1 LEEAREMEQTTD
13 IDQTKPKEQAEQEVP
28 TEQRNEPTE
37 VLVPQFVVP
46 LGTTLAELETAKQ
59 RLLTNEEIIECR
71 DKEPCV
77 MMKAEDVEKL
87 SAVRE
92 FVDIHAE
99 NVLADWHRR
108 RIEFCE
114 SFWPSLVFYVPTK
127 GEVTQDCRELLD
139 AREVKYE
146 IKPHSKTLHKHFE
159 EQASWYTP
167 VASGEEI
174 ASIAEHTDYF
184 VLRTKPFKSSQALEI
199 SAPFIPLI
207 GELLDLGAL
216 GVSLET
222 ANLVHSKEA
231 WMRFVRRFREQPLET
246 CVFSLAQMPVTTP
259 DSIISIG
266 MHCLG
271 QPDYSIKKETL
282 LSMGFTPENM
292 GEAACNLFQSLATY
306 LIGTCPPNSFIS
318 GNTFSITADAPRLKV
333 DIQNCN
339 LFKDADIR
347 YNPFGVWH
355 LSRE

>member
-1 LEEAREMEQTTD
+1 MEESKDIEQTRD
-13 IDQTKPKEQAEQEVP
+13 IEHSEQIDQSEQSD
-28 TEQRNEPTE
+28 QRDKPTE

-46 LGTTLAELETAKQ
+46 LGTTLAALEATKQ
-59 RLLTNEEIIECR
+59 RLLTNDEIIECR

-77 MMKAEDVEKL
+77 MMKAEDIEKL
-87 SAVRE
+87 TAVRE
-92 FVDIHAE
+92 FVDIHPE

-114 SFWPSLVFYVPTK
+114 SYWPSLVFYVPTK

-146 IKPHSKTLHKHFE
+146 IKPHSKTMHKHFE

-167 VASGEEI
+167 IASAAEI
-174 ASIAEHTDYF
+174 ASISEHTDFF
-184 VLRTKPFKSSQALEI
+184 VLRTKPFKSSEALEI
-199 SAPFIPLI
+199 SASFLPLI
-207 GELLDLGAL
+207 GELFDLGAL

-271 QPDYSIKKETL
+271 QPDYSIEKETL

-306 LIGTCPPNSFIS
+306 LIGTCPPNTFIS
-318 GNTFSITADAPRLKV
+318 GNTFSITPDAPRLKAE
-333 DIQNCN
+333 IQNCN